1 MAAPLNVERSNIERS
16 NGERRILER
25 RMTERR
31 TIERRLRLS
40 VDYGWRSNML
50 GPWFR
55 PLGAQQDP
63 DLGP

>member
-50 GPWFR
+50 GP
-55 PLGAQQDP
+55 
-63 DLGP
+63 